1 MYKVAQNHLELQV
14 TDNVNLLLAMRGGGT
29 WGGGYCIHMVTYKCR
44 QALFFIH
51 RTKKMMRVIF
61 VSLLFS

>member
-29 WGGGYCIHMVTYKCR
+29 WGVYCIHMVTYK
-44 QALFFIH
+44 ALFFIH